1 MNNEEILK
9 ASASLSTELVVFI
22 CERIRGIKY
31 KTTGDRDGVILCAL
45 IRVLVSKIIH
55 RSTDQEDADQV
66 FENFI
71 RALRES
77 YETVSFEEL
86 DRSVH

>member
-9 ASASLSTELVVFI
+9 AGVGLSTELVVFI
-22 CERIRGIKY
+22 CDRMLDIRY

-55 RSTDQEDADQV
+55 RSSDQEDADEV
-66 FENFI
+66 FENFV

-77 YETVSFEEL
+77 YEDTSFEEL
-86 DRSVH
+86 GRSFH

>member
-9 ASASLSTELVVFI
+9 AGVGLSTELVVFI
-22 CERIRGIKY
+22 CDRMRKIKY
-31 KTTGDRDGVILCAL
+31 ETTGDRDGVILCAL

-55 RSTDQEDADQV
+55 RSVDQEDADQV
-66 FENFI
+66 FENFV

-77 YETVSFEEL
+77 YEDVSFEEL
-86 DRSVH
+86 NRGLH

>member
-9 ASASLSTELVVFI
+9 AGSCLSTELVVFI
-22 CERIRGIKY
+22 CEHVRKLKY
-31 KTTGDRDGVILCAL
+31 ENTGDRDGIILCAL

-55 RSTDQEDADQV
+55 RSVDQEDADQV

-71 RALRES
+71 KALRET
-77 YETVSFEEL
+77 YESTSFGEL